1 METKR
6 PFPGLRPFYYRDRG
20 YFFGRQEQIYALY
33 RLIDRSRFVA
43 VVGSSGSG
51 KSSLVRA
58 GLLPLLDEETN
69 EEGARNWKCA
79 LMRPGDS
86 PIARLASAFSDLA
99 PDEDE
104 AVVAIRRERI
114 AFDLRRSSF
123 GMSEALGKVA
133 GLDGHSLLLVVD
145 QFEELFRFAAD
156 EAVASPRESS
166 TLSREEAAQF
176 VQLLIEG
183 ARTTVRDVHIIIT
196 MRSDFIGD
204 CARFHGLPEAVSGA
218 QFLVPALT
226 RDQLEEVIC
235 KPLDAI
241 GSSIDPTLVER
252 LLNDSNDDRDQL
264 PVLQHCLLRL
274 WERAG
279 IDPQSNVA
287 PAAAAE
293 DADFIA
299 NHNDG
304 GKNGGGRRLTLAHYV
319 AIGGLRKALS
329 QHADEILADLSDVT
343 LAVEQ
348 TFRAL
353 SEMDREGRAIRRAL
367 PFWQLVAETGF
378 AETALRRIVNRFRG
392 DDCSFLTPSPRDVS
406 TLVSE
411 TRIDVSHEALLR
423 RWERI
428 SGNVDEPGSPKASIR
443 RGWLAEEERDGRIY
457 RGLLTLLDN
466 EGRTDPVLPLG
477 LVEERWAWWNSCPRT
492 PAWAE
497 RYGGGFKGIQR
508 LLAGSLDALKADER
522 RSRREMVFMGAAF
535 VVIAGL
541 LGLWLGQARKNEQAY
556 LEALKS
562 SVILANKIVE
572 EKSAG
577 RVTAD
582 GFKNLLSEL
591 ERASSVLSDN
601 ARSEGAKALSVE
613 LKLGVIDA
621 LYIVGRFSDALRDA
635 QNVNELTSRLVA
647 AAPARDDWRQ
657 LRYGSLFRV
666 ADAQSALEQNE
677 QALQN
682 YIGARTIAADL
693 AKKDFKF
700 GAKDLIFIE
709 NKIGETL
716 QAQKKYGEAAGR
728 FVSAETLAERLA
740 TENPDNVAAQ
750 RLLASVSSKIATLL
764 LSMNPPDSAGA
775 ATHLDKAISIFKQ
788 LVAKNPDDEIT
799 LSNLATTQSS
809 KARALSLD
817 DPRAAVDQYKIA
829 IATREPL
836 LNRSGGVFGLVYQ
849 ARDYERLTELYENE
863 EIDDK
868 QNALDAMRN
877 AVRLRKVLVD
887 KDPKNGER
895 RNKFAA
901 ARAKMER
908 LESALR
914 HTVSPRGRRVSDRA
928 R

>member
-241 GSSIDPTLVER
+241 GGSIDPTLVER

-279 IDPQSNVA
+279 IDPQSNAA

-293 DADFIA
+293 DADFA
-299 NHNDG
+299 NHNAG

-367 PFWQLVAETGF
+367 PFWRLVAETGF

-406 TLVSE
+406 TLVAE

-428 SGNVDEPGSPKASIR
+428 SGNVDEPGSPKASMK

-457 RGLLTLLDN
+457 RGLLTLLDS

-492 PAWAE
+492 PEWAE
-497 RYGGGFKGIQR
+497 RYGGSFKGIQR
-508 LLAGSLDALKADER
+508 LLAGSLDALKADVR
-522 RSRREMVFMGAAF
+522 RTRRDMVFMGAAF
-535 VVIAGL
+535 VAIAGL

-562 SVILANKIVE
+562 SVILAKEIVE
-572 EKSAG
+572 ENSAG

-582 GFKNLLSEL
+582 GFKNLLSKL
-591 ERASSVLSDN
+591 ESASSVLSNN

-621 LYIVGRFSDALRDA
+621 LYSVGRFADALRDA
-635 QNVNELTSRLVA
+635 QNVNELTTQLIA
-647 AAPARDDWRQ
+647 AEPGRDDWRQ

-666 ADAQSALEQNE
+666 ADAQSALKQNDE
-677 QALQN
+677 ALQN
-682 YIGARTIAADL
+682 YIVARNIAEDL
-693 AKKDFKF
+693 AKKNFEF
-700 GAKDLIFIE
+700 GAKNLVFIE

-716 QAQKKYGEAAGR
+716 QAQTKYGEAADH
-728 FVSAETLAERLA
+728 FLSAEKLAERLA
-740 TENPDNVAAQ
+740 TESPDNVAAQ
-750 RLLASVSSKIATLL
+750 RLLASTSSKIATLL
-764 LSMNPPDSAGA
+764 LSMDSPDGAGA
-775 ATHLDKAISIFKQ
+775 ATHLDKAIYIFEQ
-788 LVAKNPDDEIT
+788 LVAKNLSNDGI
-799 LSNLATTQSS
+799 LSNLAMAQSS
-809 KARALSLD
+809 KAKALSFD
-817 DPRAAVDQYKIA
+817 DPRAAIDQYKIA

-836 LNRSGGVFGLVYQ
+836 LNRSGGTFGLLYQ
-849 ARDYERLTELYENE
+849 ARDYERLADLYENE
-863 EIDDK
+863 KIDDK
-868 QNALDAMRN
+868 RKALDAMRN
-877 AVRLRKVLVD
+877 SVKLRKLLVD
-887 KDPKNGER
+887 KDPKGVEWQK
-895 RNKFAA
+895 KFAD
-901 ARAKMER
+901 ARAKMAR
-908 LESALR
+908 LEGALH
-914 HTVSPRGRRVSDRA
+914 HTVSLRERRASDRA